1 MSLDPVYYSLL
12 SLVFP
17 TFKLPSNQLDHSIS
31 VKILVTLVTTT
42 NLLLMMSISIIY
54 GLYKMD
60 KYNPWCHEDLT
71 ELLFEEEIFHRSF
84 WFFFVLFLT
93 ATLPTLVVYFTKV
106 LWKSFSGLFKRT
118 LIYYF
123 QSFL

>member
-1 MSLDPVYYSLL
+1 
-12 SLVFP
+12 
-17 TFKLPSNQLDHSIS
+17 
-31 VKILVTLVTTT
+31 
-42 NLLLMMSISIIY
+42 
-54 GLYKMD
+54 MD

-106 LWKSFSGLFKRT
+106 LR
-118 LIYYF
+118 YYCGKC
-123 QSFL
+123 L